1 MTGTPTRNISLV
13 MLLALTL
20 FAHTGCGGPTPEAA
34 GDECDPDG
42 DPCPSG
48 TVCAPGG
55 EDHICQIEPG
65 NPCNPA
71 GEDFCLGDS
80 VCGETP
86 EGDGVCGIPEGGEC
100 DPAEPYCTGDL
111 LCEEV
116 AGGGHACFPPLHLGG
131 RVFDATT
138 DEAVAGAHVLAL
150 DDSASA
156 VTDVAVTDVDGN
168 YDLVVPVPRNDDG
181 SPVDDAI
188 YTLRASAADYQTFPG
203 GVRPAL
209 PIDSGEAVSTESG
222 WSIESAVTDVALIP
236 LPEEEQGQT
245 TIEGNVLAE
254 DRSGGV
260 LVVAEGSDGGIS
272 AVSDKSGAY
281 TIFNVPDGSYEVR
294 GYAANVQLTPES
306 VEVAGAPVVDVDL
319 IESGDALG
327 SIDGSIQIVN
337 APGGSLTSVV
347 LVVESTFSETF
358 VKGEVPLGLRAPLS
372 GPPDVSG
379 GFVIEGVPAG
389 DYVVLASF
397 ENDGLVRDP
406 DQAIAGTGLVRVT
419 MPGPGE
425 AITLD
430 ESFKVTEALAVLSP
444 GADEPEPVS
453 GNVTLRWADDSSEK
467 FYTVT
472 VYDAYGDLVWC
483 RARADVL
490 ALLNLDGCDDVE
502 VPEANGGDVSVA
514 YDGPLDPGMY
524 YQFRA
529 TSWRE
534 PGGGPTPI
542 SQTEDLRGV
551 FYVE

>member
-1 MTGTPTRNISLV
+1 MTGTTKRRFSFMIL
-13 MLLALTL
+13 L
-20 FAHTGCGGPTPEAA
+20 FAGLFTHAGCGGPTPQAA

-55 EDHICQIEPG
+55 DDHICQIEPG

-71 GEDFCLGDS
+71 DEDFCLGDS
-80 VCGETP
+80 VCGEHP
-86 EGDGVCGIPEGGEC
+86 DGGGICGIPEGGAC

-111 LCEEV
+111 LCEEI
-116 AGGGHACFPPLHLGG
+116 AGGGHKCFPPLHFGG
-131 RVFDATT
+131 MVFDAAT
-138 DEAVAGAHVLAL
+138 DEAIVGAHVIAF

-156 VTDVAVTDVDGN
+156 VTDVAVSDVDGN
-168 YDLVVPVPRNDDG
+168 YDLVVPVPRNEDG

-209 PIDSGEAVSTESG
+209 PIDSGEAMSTEAG
-222 WSIESAVTDVALIP
+222 WRIESAVTDVALIP
-236 LPEEEQGQT
+236 LPADQQGLT
-245 TIEGNVLAE
+245 TIEGSILAQ
-254 DRSGGV
+254 DRSNAV
-260 LVVAEGSDGGIS
+260 LVVAEGAGAGIS

-281 TIFNVPDGSYEVR
+281 TIFNVPDGSYEVK
-294 GYAANVQLTPES
+294 GYRAGVQLVPES
-306 VEVAGAPVVDVDL
+306 VEVAGAPVIDVNLVASED
-319 IESGDALG
+319 GLG
-327 SIDGSIQIVN
+327 TINGNIQIVN
-337 APGGSLTSVV
+337 APGGLKTSVV

-358 VKGEVPLGLRAPLS
+358 IKGEVPFGLRAPLS
-372 GPPDVSG
+372 GPPDVDG
-379 GFVIEGVPAG
+379 AFVIDDVPAG

-397 ENDGLVRDP
+397 ENDDLVRDP

-419 MPGPGE
+419 MPGPGQN
-425 AITLD
+425 ITLD

-444 GADEPEPVS
+444 GAEEPEPVS
-453 GNVTLRWADDSSEK
+453 GNVTLSWADDSSEK

-472 VYDAYGDLVWC
+472 VYNAYGDLVWC

-490 ALLNLDGCDDVE
+490 SLLNLDSCDEPE
-502 VPEANGGDVSVA
+502 VPEGNGADVMVP
-514 YDGPLDPGMY
+514 YNGPLEPGMY